1 MVSMSR
7 RGKREYTHMTT
18 VTFHR
23 RTKPARRVRPKTGR
37 TRVSAV
43 DVIAASAFV
52 IRPVCVS
59 AALIAAV
66 VMWPGRAHADNG
78 DAGSGDAGSTVL
90 NSVGIGNNG
99 PISSAIAQVGTSI
112 CPMLVQPG
120 SAFASNA
127 AQMSG
132 NGGLAAPIAGWV
144 IGAAIQSQCPA
155 FMTAISNGD
164 LSMLTGGGT
173 PAPTPFG
180 LPGANPL
187 LPGALGLPGVGAPA
201 PTPFGL
207 PGLTMPGVNPPAPS
221 PFGIPAANP
230 PAPSP
235 FGVPGL

>member
-1 MVSMSR
+1 
-7 RGKREYTHMTT
+7 MTT

-23 RTKPARRVRPKTGR
+23 RTKQTRRVKPKTGR
-37 TRVSAV
+37 TGVNAV
-43 DVIAASAFV
+43 DVIAASVIV

-59 AALIAAV
+59 VALIAAFV
-66 VMWPGRAHADNG
+66 LWPGRAHADTG
-78 DAGSGDAGSTVL
+78 DSGSVL

-99 PISSAIAQVGTSI
+99 AISSAIAQVGTSI

-120 SAFASNA
+120 SEFASSA

-155 FMTAISNGD
+155 FMNKLANGDLSD
-164 LSMLTGGGT
+164 LSMLTGGGA
-173 PAPTPFG
+173 PAQTPFG

-187 LPGALGLPGVGAPA
+187 LPSPLGLPGTGAPA
-201 PTPFGL
+201 PSPVGL

-235 FGVPGL
+235 FGLPGL

>member
-1 MVSMSR
+1 
-7 RGKREYTHMTT
+7 MTT

-23 RTKPARRVRPKTGR
+23 RTKPTGRVRPKTGR
-37 TRVSAV
+37 TRVSVV
-43 DVIAASAFV
+43 DVIAASVIV

-59 AALIAAV
+59 VALIAAF
-66 VMWPGRAHADNG
+66 VMWPGRAHADPG
-78 DAGSGDAGSTVL
+78 DSGSVL
-90 NSVGIGNNG
+90 NGVGIGNNG
-99 PISSAIAQVGTSI
+99 PISSAIAELGTSI

-120 SAFASNA
+120 SNFASSA

-155 FMTAISNGD
+155 FMTKLANGDLSD
-164 LSMLTGGGT
+164 LSMLTGGGAA
-173 PAPTPFG
+173 APGPFG

-187 LPGALGLPGVGAPA
+187 VPSPLGLPGVGAPA
-201 PTPFGL
+201 PSPLGL

-235 FGVPGL
+235 FGLPGL

>member
-1 MVSMSR
+1 
-7 RGKREYTHMTT
+7 MTT

-23 RTKPARRVRPKTGR
+23 RTQRTGRVKPKTGR
-37 TRVSAV
+37 TGVNAV
-43 DVIAASAFV
+43 DVIAASVIV

-59 AALIAAV
+59 VALIAAFA
-66 VMWPGRAHADNG
+66 MWPGRAHADNG
-78 DAGSGDAGSTVL
+78 DSGSVL
-90 NSVGIGNNG
+90 NTVGIGNNG
-99 PISSAIAQVGTSI
+99 PISSAIAEVGTSI

-120 SAFASNA
+120 SNFASSA

-144 IGAAIQSQCPA
+144 VGAAIQSQCPA
-155 FMTAISNGD
+155 FMTKLANGDLSD

-173 PAPTPFG
+173 PAPGPFG

-187 LPGALGLPGVGAPA
+187 LPSPLGLPGVGAPA
-201 PTPFGL
+201 PSPAGL

-221 PFGIPAANP
+221 PFGIPATNP
-230 PAPSP
+230 PAPNP

>member
-1 MVSMSR
+1 
-7 RGKREYTHMTT
+7 MTT

-23 RTKPARRVRPKTGR
+23 RTKQTRRVKPKTGR
-37 TRVSAV
+37 TGVNAV
-43 DVIAASAFV
+43 DVIAASVIV

-59 AALIAAV
+59 VALIAAF
-66 VMWPGRAHADNG
+66 VMWPGRAHADTG
-78 DAGSGDAGSTVL
+78 DSGSVL
-90 NSVGIGNNG
+90 NNIGIGNNG
-99 PISSAIAQVGTSI
+99 AISSAIAEVGTSI

-120 SAFASNA
+120 SSFASSA

-144 IGAAIQSQCPA
+144 VGAAIQSQCPA
-155 FMTAISNGD
+155 FMTKLANGDLSD
-164 LSMLTGGGT
+164 LSMLTGGGA
-173 PAPTPFG
+173 PAPGPFG

-187 LPGALGLPGVGAPA
+187 VPGPLGGLPGMGGAPA
-201 PTPFGL
+201 PSPGGL

-221 PFGIPAANP
+221 PFGLPAANP

>member
-1 MVSMSR
+1 
-7 RGKREYTHMTT
+7 MTT

-23 RTKPARRVRPKTGR
+23 RTKPTRRVRPKTGR
-37 TRVSAV
+37 TGVNAV
-43 DVIAASAFV
+43 DVIAASAV
-52 IRPVCVS
+52 VLRPVLVS
-59 AALIAAV
+59 AALIAATV
-66 VMWPGRAHADNG
+66 LWPGRAHADTG
-78 DAGSGDAGSTVL
+78 DSGSVL

-120 SAFASNA
+120 SEFASSA

-155 FMTAISNGD
+155 FITALSNGD
-164 LSMLTGGGT
+164 LSMLTGGGA
-173 PAPTPFG
+173 PAQTPFG

-187 LPGALGLPGVGAPA
+187 LPGGLGLPGTSAPA
-201 PTPFGL
+201 PSPLGL

-235 FGVPGL
+235 FGLPGL